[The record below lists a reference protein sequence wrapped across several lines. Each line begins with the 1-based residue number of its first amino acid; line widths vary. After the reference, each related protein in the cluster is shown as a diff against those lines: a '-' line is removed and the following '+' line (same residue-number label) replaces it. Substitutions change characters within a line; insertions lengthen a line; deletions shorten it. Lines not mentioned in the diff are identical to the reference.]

1 MSEKLNRDFSRYE
14 AMETEELEEIMRLD
28 AEAPEGAQLDAE
40 SILYILQVLAT
51 RTHAKNITV
60 NTAQESWESFQK
72 NYLDEESAE
81 DIQEP
86 KKQKTAAPWLRRL
99 TAAAAVVVLMVCIPL
114 SAKAFGWEGLW
125 NVFAR
130 WARET
135 FSFVSVEN
143 TDATEPDTEYNS
155 DIASLKELLELAE
168 CDSSIIPTWIP
179 ERFVFEKV
187 ERDTTPVRNVFWAAY
202 INGDRVLRI
211 RVQNYSSTDV
221 QYVEIGGD
229 FSEIYTV
236 SGVTYYIFENLEQ
249 LQVVWIVD
257 SYECMISGDISVEEA
272 KKMID
277 SIEKG

>member
-1 MSEKLNRDFSRYE
+1 MSDDQNRDYAKYNTMS
-14 AMETEELEEIMRLD
+14 TEELEDILRLD
-28 AEAPEGAQLDAE
+28 AASPEDADTE
-40 SILYILQVLAT
+40 LLLHIMGVLANRKRNT
-51 RTHAKNITV
+51 
-60 NTAQESWESFQK
+60 NTAGKTAEESWESFQK
-72 NYLDEESAE
+72 NYLDEEDAE

-86 KKQKTAAPWLRRL
+86 EKKRMSAPWLRRMI
-99 TAAAAVVVLMVCIPL
+99 AAAAVVVLMVCIPL

-143 TDATEPDTEYNS
+143 TDATEPDTEYS
-155 DIASLKELLELAE
+155 SEIASLKELLELAE

-179 ERFVFEKV
+179 EGFVFEKV
-187 ERDTTPVRNVFWAAY
+187 ERDTTPVRSVFWAAY

-211 RVQNYSSTDV
+211 RVQNYSSTVV
-221 QYVEIGGD
+221 QHVEIGED
-229 FSEIYTV
+229 FPEIYTV

-249 LQVVWIVD
+249 LHVVWIVD
-257 SYECMISGDISVEEA
+257 SYECMISGDISIEEA

-277 SIEKG
+277 SIERG

>member
-14 AMETEELEEIMRLD
+14 TMETEELEEILRLD
-28 AEAPEGAQLDAE
+28 AEAPEGAQSDAE
-40 SILYILQVLAT
+40 LILYILEVLAS
-51 RTHAKNITV
+51 RRNAKNITG

-135 FSFVSVEN
+135 FSFVSVESAN
-143 TDATEPDTEYNS
+143 TPEPDAGAHGAITS
-155 DIASLKELLELAE
+155 FQELLELGH
-168 CDSSIIPTWIP
+168 CDPSIIPTWVP
-179 ERFVFEKV
+179 EGFVLEKF
-187 ERDTTPVRNVFWAAY
+187 ERDTTPVQDIFLAIY
-202 INGDRVLRI
+202 KNGDRVLKI
-211 RVQNYSSTDV
+211 RVQKFVSTDMYHLEV
-221 QYVEIGGD
+221 GED
-229 FSEIYTV
+229 FLEVYTV
-236 SGVTYYIFENLEQ
+236 SETDYYILENNGQ
-249 LQVVWIVD
+249 TQVDWLVD
-257 SYECMISGDISVEEA
+257 SYECIISGDISVEEA

>member
-14 AMETEELEEIMRLD
+14 AMETEELEEILRLD

-72 NYLDEESAE
+72 NYLDEEDAE

-86 KKQKTAAPWLRRL
+86 EKKRTSAPWLRRMI
-99 TAAAAVVVLMVCIPL
+99 AAAAVVVLMVCIPL

-143 TDATEPDTEYNS
+143 TDTPEPDAGAHGAITS
-155 DIASLKELLELAE
+155 FQELLELGH
-168 CDSSIIPTWIP
+168 CDPSIIPTWVP
-179 ERFVFEKV
+179 EGFVLEKF
-187 ERDTTPVRNVFWAAY
+187 ERDTTPVRDVFWAAY

-211 RVQNYSSTDV
+211 RVQNYSSTVV
-221 QYVEIGGD
+221 QYVEIGED

>member
-1 MSEKLNRDFSRYE
+1 MSDDQNRDYAKYNTMS
-14 AMETEELEEIMRLD
+14 TEELEEILRLD
-28 AEAPEGAQLDAE
+28 AASPEDADTE
-40 SILYILQVLAT
+40 LLLHIMGVLANRKRNT
-51 RTHAKNITV
+51 
-60 NTAQESWESFQK
+60 NTAGKTAEESWESFQK
-72 NYLDEESAE
+72 NYLDEEDAE

-86 KKQKTAAPWLRRL
+86 EKKRTSAPWLRRL
-99 TAAAAVVVLMVCIPL
+99 IAAAAVVVLMVCIPL

-143 TDATEPDTEYNS
+143 TDATGPDTEYNS
-155 DIASLKELLELAE
+155 EIASLKELLELAE
-168 CDSSIIPTWIP
+168 CDASIIPTWIP
-179 ERFVFEKV
+179 EGFVFEKV

-202 INGDRVLRI
+202 INGDRMLRI
-211 RVQNYSSTDV
+211 RVQNYSPTDV
-221 QYVEIGGD
+221 QYVESGED

-277 SIEKG
+277 SIERG